1 MILPRSFTIGTKLA
15 VSLAV
20 MAAFSLSIAAV
31 AIQTM
36 SSYQTKIEEARR
48 ASVTALLAER
58 INGNILSAVMESRG
72 IFMSD
77 DPKVLKS
84 FAGLLEKTLRW
95 ISSTSSGWRS

>member
-15 VSLAV
+15 VSLA
-20 MAAFSLSIAAV
+20 AV

-36 SSYQTKIEEARR
+36 SSYQTKIEEVRR
-48 ASVTALLAER
+48 ASVTALLAAR

-84 FAGLLEKTLRW
+84 FADLLEKTLVQMKDRVARLREMADPDE
-95 ISSTSSGWRS
+95 I